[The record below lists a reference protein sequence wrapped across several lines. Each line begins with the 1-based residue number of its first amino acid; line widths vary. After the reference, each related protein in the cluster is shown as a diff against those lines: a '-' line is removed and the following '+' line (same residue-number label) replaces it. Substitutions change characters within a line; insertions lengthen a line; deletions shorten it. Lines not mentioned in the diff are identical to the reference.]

1 MPQEP
6 LVAAVPSAEDGGKLS
21 VMVPV
26 TVTPLDAPAEPDL
39 DENGVDLAQVRAM
52 LDLAPADRLSR
63 VAEFMNA
70 LVALRSPDA
79 PSGSD

>member
-1 MPQEP
+1 MPS
-6 LVAAVPSAEDGGKLS
+6 VGDGGAKLS
-21 VMVPV
+21 VMGPV
-26 TVTPLDAPAEPDL
+26 TVTPLDVPVEPDL

-52 LDLAPADRLSR
+52 LDLAPADRLFR

-70 LVALRSPDA
+70 LVALRPPDA